1 MLKSILKY
9 TRVSSNQEFKNYEYR
24 FFFIDNS
31 LSYSYF
37 NYIRGVKTVNYLIRI
52 IPQLPRELPSCLLW
66 YVIVLV
72 IGQKIII
79 SYLVSYSFNKVNDRI
94 HNLILKIA

>member
-1 MLKSILKY
+1 MNIVVFLLIIALVTAIS
-9 TRVSSNQEFKNYEYR
+9 TTFG
-24 FFFIDNS
+24 
-31 LSYSYF
+31 
-37 NYIRGVKTVNYLIRI
+37 GVKTVNYLVRI

>member
-9 TRVSSNQEFKNYEYR
+9 TRVSSNQELKIYEYR
-24 FFFIDNS
+24 CVFIDNS